1 MRRTH
6 THRLIALSTLLAPSL
21 LGAQSA
27 VSPITHSLY
36 VALGGDAVA
45 LDKAER
51 PPLFVT
57 AGVERGRADSPWSL
71 RLGAEYRRAAARYE
85 DTRWEDFAVAVT
97 ERYGRR
103 SGTFRPYLLTGVG
116 IADLR
121 VRGRLAKY
129 DNFSGPIY
137 PPVDTT
143 MTTVSRWNGLITSGL
158 GTDVA
163 LGRLRLYTEARFN
176 LYPARLSAGYQG
188 RSTKGSKAL
197 YFGIKF

>member
-6 THRLIALSTLLAPSL
+6 THRLIVLSALLAPAL
-21 LGAQSA
+21 LGAQSTT
-27 VSPITHSLY
+27 SPIRHSLY

-45 LDKAER
+45 LDAAER
-51 PPLFVT
+51 PSLFAA
-57 AGVERGRADSPWSL
+57 AGVERGRAESHWSL
-71 RLGAEYRRAAARYE
+71 RLGAEYRRATARYA
-85 DTRWEDFAVAVT
+85 DTRWQDFALSIT

-103 SGTFRPYLLTGVG
+103 SGTFRPYLLGGVG

-121 VRGRLAKY
+121 VRGQYAKY

-143 MTTVSRWNGLITSGL
+143 MTTVSRWNGLLTSGL

-163 LGRLRLYTEARFN
+163 LGRLRLFTEARFN
-176 LYPARLSAGYQG
+176 LYPAGISVGYQG
-188 RSTKGSKAL
+188 RTTKTSKAL